1 LFRIGSLLAW
11 ILDFHRQETENPRVM
26 KKYILIL
33 LIVPVLLTNCD
44 RYPIAD
50 FFVSRSVVDVGE
62 TVFFTNNSIDAD
74 HFEWDFGDG
83 TRAYTYDASHI
94 YTYDGIFTVTLFAY
108 SGSRMV
114 DKATAVIEVLF
125 PTSLEITVL
134 EYYDEYA
141 VEDAS
146 VILYQTLDD
155 WYDEYNPLV
164 EGFTNQYG
172 VTTFSNLHPQR
183 YYVDVWEAYHNNYIL
198 ADEDVGFIETDP
210 LIANDMNYFIA
221 WVDYVEPALKSEAK
235 RDKSLKI
242 IKMEKLN
249 KRAYEDKLESVQKKI
264 KERKAAREKE
274 EKL

>member
-1 LFRIGSLLAW
+1 
-11 ILDFHRQETENPRVM
+11 M
-26 KKYILIL
+26 KKYLLLI

-44 RYPIAD
+44 RHPIAD
-50 FFVSRSVVDVGE
+50 FFVSRNIVDVGE
-62 TVFFTNNSIDAD
+62 TVYFTNNSIDAD

-83 TRAYTYDASHI
+83 TRAYSFDASHI
-94 YTYDGIFTVTLFAY
+94 YTYDGIFTITLFAY
-108 SGSRMV
+108 AGKHMV
-114 DKATAVIEVLF
+114 DKATTTIEVLF
-125 PTSLEITVL
+125 PTSLEVTVL

-172 VTTFSNLHPQR
+172 VTTFSNLQPQR
-183 YYVDVWEAYHNNYIL
+183 YYVDVWETNHHNYIL
-198 ADEDVGFIETDP
+198 ADEDVVFIETDP
-210 LIANDMNYFIA
+210 LIPNEMNYFIA
-221 WVDYVEPALKSEAK
+221 WVDYVGPALKSEAK

-249 KRAYEDKLESVQKKI
+249 KRAYLDKLESTERKI
-264 KERKAAREKE
+264 QERKAARETE
-274 EKL
+274 EK